1 MVIAYHCTFTAY
13 GFWLSNDSRGSWS
26 DFVRSFDLYLTGA
39 ATKTSETHSLAKR
52 SLDRTQRAEARAA
65 LRYPIVR
72 FNRQQ
77 IDCIARGFA
86 RAVEESSYV
95 IHACAILWNHVHMVV
110 ARYPGRTIEKIIG
123 HLKTRAT
130 QQLTSEGLN
139 AMAQYVSEDGRCPS
153 VWVQHGWNVFLN
165 DQEEIDRGSVRRGEP
180 EENGDGAADL
190 VFCYKTVD
198 EENPPQAAALHEA
211 KV

>member
-1 MVIAYHCTFTAY
+1 
-13 GFWLSNDSRGSWS
+13 
-26 DFVRSFDLYLTGA
+26 
-39 ATKTSETHSLAKR
+39 
-52 SLDRTQRAEARAA
+52 
-65 LRYPIVR
+65 VR

-211 KV
+211 KVTPVPVRRSAL